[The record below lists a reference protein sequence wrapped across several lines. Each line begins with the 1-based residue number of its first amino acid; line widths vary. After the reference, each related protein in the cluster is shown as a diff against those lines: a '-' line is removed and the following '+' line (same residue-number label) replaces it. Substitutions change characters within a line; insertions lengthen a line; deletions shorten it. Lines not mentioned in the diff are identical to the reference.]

1 MTTAVI
7 ERSFFD
13 VVIGEPLEL
22 AKDQPHQILLS
33 TGSVAL
39 MSSFASSSNILH
51 PLAGFCIAV
60 GVEWAYLRGLASD
73 ARAQTR
79 WGGILNWSA
88 FAIVVLWGVLW
99 VAQQLGAVV
108 EQTGG
113 WWLAA
118 AHVVP
123 VAWLSLCSA
132 QCHRAAMGAERAEL
146 KRASDREATQTEA
159 ERAYQAG
166 LQKRR
171 DDQQLAL
178 EAEWKREL
186 LAIEAEKQRAEL
198 KMQAQNAR
206 IKMRR
211 DALPASTNAEPQ
223 TCPKCGVF
231 IESRSTWLAARR
243 WQRCAACKET
253 PVA

>member
-1 MTTAVI
+1 MTTTAI

-13 VVIGEPLEL
+13 VVIGESLSL

-33 TGSVAL
+33 TGSIAL
-39 MSSFASSSNILH
+39 MSSFASSGNILH

-79 WGGILNWSA
+79 WGGVLNWSA
-88 FAIVVLWGVLW
+88 FLIVVLWGVLW

-108 EQTGG
+108 EASGG

-132 QCHRAAMGAERAEL
+132 QCHRAAMRAERAEI
-146 KRASDREATQTEA
+146 KRAADQQADAEKA
-159 ERAYQAG
+159 ERAYQAE

-171 DDQQLAL
+171 DDQGAF
-178 EAEWKREL
+178 A
-186 LAIEAEKQRAEL
+186 
-198 KMQAQNAR
+198 
-206 IKMRR
+206 
-211 DALPASTNAEPQ
+211 
-223 TCPKCGVF
+223 
-231 IESRSTWLAARR
+231 
-243 WQRCAACKET
+243 
-253 PVA
+253 